1 MIRGIGSQGAQNIFN
16 NSSGSQ
22 KTKETSS
29 NQSEAKLSKVEQI
42 KASIESGEYKVDLD
56 KLARKMAEDLS

>member
-1 MIRGIGSQGAQNIFN
+1 MIRGIGSQNAHNVLN

-22 KTKETSS
+22 KSKETSS
-29 NQSEAKLSKVEQI
+29 NQSEAKLSKAEQI
-42 KASIESGEYKVDLD
+42 KASIDSGEYKVDLD